1 VRREFVVLSDQDQRV
16 WEDIGRSR
24 AEEAE
29 DPARPAPPLRGRAPR
44 DLTDPPALVVA
55 GAWGAILLVLLGAL
69 AAGLTV
75 GAVTALGWALW
86 RYWPR
91 LGRTGTTT
99 IRSVLNDV
107 DRGLLAARR
116 PGTQGRPRQQDR

>member
-1 VRREFVVLSDQDQRV
+1 M
-16 WEDIGRSR
+16 GRHR
-24 AEEAE
+24 AVPGRGGRGPC
-29 DPARPAPPLRGRAPR
+29 PARAPVARRAPR

-55 GAWGAILLVLLGAL
+55 GAWGALLLVLLGAL

-99 IRSVLNDV
+99 IRSVLQEV

-116 PGTQGRPRQQDR
+116 PGTRGRPRQQDR